1 MIVRSATLPA
11 RYFSLALAYA
21 DDFGLPRRPL
31 VRCAGLTRAQL
42 ANPDALLQ
50 ISQFN
55 DLVSAINAATGRTD
69 LGFELGQRVTYRLH
83 HRLGDAIEHCRNL
96 DQAVRLCVRY
106 FPVITPSYLMEYCR
120 GPRLA
125 RIRFRPT
132 VAMPIETLTVMN
144 ETHAVSFHRL
154 GLRATPHRIPAYEIR
169 LPMPRPAHASRYLQ
183 LAPARVRFEAGALP
197 EVRIEVPSDFMD
209 SAFRSH
215 DPQLVTQRQ
224 VQLDR
229 ALRTAVD
236 TGRYGD
242 WLRMLLQHAEG
253 CQLTLADAASALHM
267 PAHTLA
273 RRLAAE
279 DIEFRALS
287 NEVRMERAAD
297 MLAGSEVPVATIAT
311 RLGYAHTSNFSN
323 AFRSHTGVS
332 PRQYRQARQMRDS
345 RVTGRIG

>member
-1 MIVRSATLPA
+1 MIARSATLPA
-11 RYFSLALAYA
+11 RYFSLALSCA
-21 DDFGLPRRPL
+21 DEFGLPRRPL
-31 VRCAGLTRAQL
+31 VRSAGLTQAQL
-42 ANPDALLQ
+42 ADPDALLQ
-50 ISQFN
+50 ISRFN
-55 DLVSAINAATGRTD
+55 ALVQAINAATGRTD

-83 HRLGDAIEHCRNL
+83 DKLGDALEHCRSL
-96 DQAVRLCVRY
+96 DQAVRLCSRY
-106 FPVITPSYLMEYCR
+106 FPIITPSYLMEYRR

-125 RIRFRPT
+125 RISFRPT

-154 GLRATPHRIPAYEIR
+154 GLQATPHRIPAYEIR
-169 LPMPRPAHASRYLQ
+169 LPMPRPAHASRYAR

-224 VQLDR
+224 EQLDR

-236 TGRYGD
+236 TGRYGE
-242 WLRMLLQHAEG
+242 WLGMLLRHAEG
-253 CQLTLADAASALHM
+253 YRLTLPDAASALRM
-267 PAHTLA
+267 STNTLA

-279 DIEFRALS
+279 GIEFRALS
-287 NEVRMERAAD
+287 NQVRMERAAD
-297 MLAGSEVPVATIAT
+297 MLAGSESPIATIAT

-323 AFRSHTGVS
+323 AFRSRTGIS
-332 PRQYRQARQMRDS
+332 PRRYRQVRRN
-345 RVTGRIG
+345 R

>member
-1 MIVRSATLPA
+1 MIARSATLPA
-11 RYFSLALAYA
+11 RYFSLALSYA
-21 DDFGLPRRPL
+21 DESGVPRRL
-31 VRCAGLTRAQL
+31 LMRSAGLTRDQL
-42 ANPDALLQ
+42 EKPDAPLQ

-55 DLVSAINAATGRTD
+55 ALVRAINAATGRTD

-83 HRLGDAIEHCRNL
+83 DRLGDAIEHCRSL
-96 DQAVRLCVRY
+96 EEAVLLCVRY
-106 FPVITPSYLMEYCR
+106 FPIITPSYLMEYCR

-125 RIRFRPT
+125 RISFRPT
-132 VAMPIETLTVMN
+132 VAMPVETLAVMN
-144 ETHAVSFHRL
+144 ETHAVSFHWL

-169 LPMPRPAHASRYLQ
+169 LPMPPPSHAYRYLQ
-183 LAPARVRFEAGALP
+183 LTPARVRFEAGALP

-215 DPQLVTQRQ
+215 DPQLVTRRQ
-224 VQLDR
+224 LQLDR

-253 CQLTLADAASALHM
+253 RQLTLSDAASALQM

-273 RRLAAE
+273 RRLAVE
-279 DIEFRALS
+279 GIEFRTLS

-297 MLAGSEVPVATIAT
+297 MLAGSEEPVATIAT
-311 RLGYAHTSNFSN
+311 RLGYAHTSNFCN
-323 AFRSHTGVS
+323 AFRSRTGVS
-332 PRQYRQARQMRDS
+332 PRRYRQER
-345 RVTGRIG
+345 RVIGIGPRCS